1 MTYDEEVVARA
12 LAAMRGTMEQTAF
25 RVAALSKA
33 DRATQLSIVREAHED
48 SLKHHG
54 YDAKVDPGKTY
65 VAMIMKGIELLL
77 VELDDEDA
85 KN

>member
-1 MTYDEEVVARA
+1 
-12 LAAMRGTMEQTAF
+12 
-25 RVAALSKA
+25 
-33 DRATQLSIVREAHED
+33 VREAHED

-77 VELDDEDA
+77 VELDDKDA
-85 KN
+85 NKN